1 MKVFCG
7 DNFKKRYNKGNSRP
21 PAEGRLSK
29 QKTKNKTKKEKNKKT
44 KSKTKLLYIFIVHF
58 FCRFVNAN
66 FYFLQEKRFEK

>member
-1 MKVFCG
+1 MRVFCG

-29 QKTKNKTKKEKNKKT
+29 QKTKQKKKKIKKQKVKQSCFT
-44 KSKTKLLYIFIVHF
+44 SSLYTF
-58 FCRFVNAN
+58 FVGLSMQI